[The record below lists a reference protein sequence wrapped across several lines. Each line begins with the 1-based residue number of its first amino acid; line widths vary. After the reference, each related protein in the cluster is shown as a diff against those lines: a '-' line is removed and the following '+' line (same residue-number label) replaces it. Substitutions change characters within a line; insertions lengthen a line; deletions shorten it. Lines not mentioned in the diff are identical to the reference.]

1 MMTVLFSQIYNILT
15 APARGLG
22 RRTMKDI
29 LEKALYEI
37 EDGEDV
43 SFESIYDIQE
53 QGYLTNDE
61 GLVVKLSDGRKF
73 IITIQEV

>member
-1 MMTVLFSQIYNILT
+1 
-15 APARGLG
+15 
-22 RRTMKDI
+22 MKDI